1 MKRKTKNF
9 LLILSCLV
17 LGITSLAV
25 ISKWSDVG
33 PGLGPITSIGSSE
46 IISSGDV
53 SYDES
58 IDTSSEL
65 SNDSVVSSEDIISS
79 IESSEEIVTK
89 TGWHYITS
97 LDEVNDGDYIT
108 FVSSYDTNSGIM
120 LGEYNSDVKRFNPVN
135 YSYSLTDDHGI
146 LSTDNVEGNFFQINK
161 FNDGYT
167 FNKSGNYLTS
177 AYSSGN
183 TCKLTNVIDDYSTF
197 DIHFEDGRLI
207 AIARG
212 DKKCNTIKYSSSYF
226 SLYTFDSSN
235 FPYLMKYY
243 GDAPEFIVNPNLE
256 IYSDYIDLSEWN
268 VVQPGDLS
276 LYDGMELIPVLNNS
290 NGINLIST
298 YREESFDALDVVLI
312 DDRYYC
318 SEESTIA
325 KLTVQISD
333 IDGYYFLNCDSG
345 SLSCA
350 DMNGYVA
357 INDGY
362 MIMYYKDDLEL
373 YDRGKLLF
381 GLKDEVL
388 IFSYLQCCE
397 YSETYDVS
405 FYLVKK

>member
-46 IISSGDV
+46 IISSEDV
-53 SYDES
+53 SYNES

-97 LDEVNDGDYIT
+97 LDEINDGDYIT

-120 LGEYNSDVKRFNPVN
+120 LGEYNSDVKRFDPVN

-235 FPYLMKYY
+235 FAYLMKYY
-243 GDAPEFIVNPNLE
+243 GEVPEFVVKPNLE
-256 IYSDYIDLSEWN
+256 NYSDYIDLSEWN
-268 VVQPGDLS
+268 IVQPEDLS
-276 LYDGMELIPVLNNS
+276 LYDGMEFIPVLDTS
-290 NGINLIST
+290 GDINLISP
-298 YREESFDALDVVLI
+298 YKEESFGITFVI
-312 DDRYYC
+312 SEYKNYYC
-318 SEESTIA
+318 SEDEKITI
-325 KLTVQISD
+325 LTIREADVEGYFFITSEFGNLMCSD
-333 IDGYYFLNCDSG
+333 MTGYIKIVDGNMTMF
-345 SLSCA
+345 
-350 DMNGYVA
+350 
-357 INDGY
+357 
-362 MIMYYKDDLEL
+362 YKDGDTFEN
-373 YDRGKLLF
+373 RGKLIF
-381 GLKDEVL
+381 GVGPGDSG
-388 IFSYLQCCE
+388 FSYLKNTNFT
-397 YSETYDVS
+397 ETYDVS